1 VAHVGAQSTN
11 ISYTG
16 STGVKGK
23 LVKLLSATLRLLAD
37 SLL

>member
-16 STGVKGK
+16 SKSVKGK